1 MRKPI
6 ALFLVLL
13 LCGCTSVS
21 EIRSDAY
28 KRYAVTAKV
37 NNPLV
42 SWRHIM
48 QANLHRATQFC
59 EQQGKQL
66 HPINT
71 ATFGVGGWSEREA
84 ELSFEC
90 VPRWRGD

>member
-6 ALFLVLL
+6 ALFFVLL

-21 EIRSDAY
+21 AIRSDTH
-28 KRYAVTAKV
+28 KRYTVTAKAS
-37 NNPLV
+37 NPLV

-48 QANLHRATQFC
+48 QANLNRAKQFC

-71 ATFGVGGWSEREA
+71 ATFGVRGWTEREA